1 MTEQNHLF
9 SPAPRFSAVALPD
22 LARLRRRADVD
33 KFGCGRVVVI
43 GGATGMAGAPALSAM
58 AALRSGAGLVELH
71 VPESVVS
78 TAATFSPCVM
88 THGHPATHTGT
99 FSVTASEPLLE
110 RGERGDVVACGPG
123 LGRNADTV
131 HLVQRLWQECPVPTV
146 FDADA
151 LWALSQIDRG
161 TLAQHAAPRVLTPHG
176 GELLRFLDPRPASSS
191 PQDRPPRDELERE
204 ASALAADLDAVV
216 VLKGPQS
223 LVTDGSHQWHNTSG
237 NAGMATAGSGDVL
250 TGVIAALSGGGLAVL
265 SAAHVGV
272 WAHGYAG
279 DVAASRLSQTS
290 LIATDL
296 LDHLPHA
303 FRCLEQFL
311 ADGHWQA
318 APSA

>member
-43 GGATGMAGAPALSAM
+43 GGATGMAGAPALSAI

-78 TAATFSPCVM
+78 IAATFNPCVM
-88 THGHPATHTGT
+88 THGHPATPAGT
-99 FSVTASEPLLE
+99 FSLSVTEVLLD
-110 RGERGDVVACGPG
+110 RGRRANVVACGPG

-131 HLVQRLWQECPVPTV
+131 HLMQRLWQECPVPTV

-151 LWALSQIDRG
+151 LWALSQIDRDM
-161 TLAQHAAPRVLTPHG
+161 LAHHAAPRVLTPHG
-176 GELLRFLDPRPASSS
+176 GELLRFLPSMRVSSS
-191 PQDRPPRDELERE
+191 TQAQPSRDALESE
-204 ASALAADLDAVV
+204 ASALAAALDAVV

-223 LVTDGSHQWHNTSG
+223 LVTDGTHQWHNTSG

-250 TGVIAALSGGGLAVL
+250 TGVIAALSGGGLSVL

-296 LDHLPHA
+296 LDHLPDA
-303 FRCLEQFL
+303 FRCLEQLL
-311 ADGHWQA
+311 ADGHWQVS
-318 APSA
+318 PSD